1 MRGNVNV
8 TDDGVPVEDL
18 VAAVKR
24 AVMESN
30 MSATAAGRDLRVTS
44 VRLTLHALATATAGG
59 SLNFRLPFI
68 GMKLRIG
75 RTVSRRDTHVIEM
88 TLVPPDLAQQHEL
101 RYGTVDAVLVDA
113 ITMIRRVTASA
124 RTGDDPFHLLEGSV
138 RLEFA
143 ITADGS
149 VSLGLDGALREEV
162 THTLLVTVA
171 PPAD

>member
-1 MRGNVNV
+1 M

-88 TLVPPDLAQQHEL
+88 TLVPPDLEQQHEL

-149 VSLGLDGALREEV
+149 VSLGLDGALHEEV
-162 THTLLVTVA
+162 THTLLVMVA
-171 PPAD
+171 PPVD

>member
-1 MRGNVNV
+1 M

-149 VSLGLDGALREEV
+149 VSLGLDGALHEEV
-162 THTLLVTVA
+162 THTLLVMVA
-171 PPAD
+171 PPVD

>member
-1 MRGNVNV
+1 M

-18 VAAVKR
+18 VTAVKR
-24 AVMESN
+24 AVTESN
-30 MSATAAGRDLRVTS
+30 MSATTAGRDLRVTS

-75 RTVSRRDTHVIEM
+75 RTVSRRDTHAIEM
-88 TLVPPDLAQQHEL
+88 TLVPPDLAHQHEL
-101 RYGTVDAVLVDA
+101 RHGTVDTVLVDA
-113 ITMIRRVTASA
+113 IAMIRRVTASA
-124 RTGDDPFHLLEGSV
+124 QTGDDPFHLQEGTV

-149 VSLGLDGALREEV
+149 VSLGLDGAQHGEV
-162 THTLLVTVA
+162 THTLLVTIA
-171 PPAD
+171 PPTD